1 MPEYEFIIYRSDDDS
16 VFVAEVPELPGCA
29 AHGKTPRKSLANA
42 EEAIAFWLQSAKKL
56 RRAIPKPKGRRLKF
70 AWPALLAVRRAFSPR

>member
-1 MPEYEFIIYRSDDDS
+1 MPKYEIIIFWSDDDS

-29 AHGKTPRKSLANA
+29 AHGKTPRKALENA
-42 EEAIAFWLQSAKKL
+42 EAAIGLWLQTAKKL

-70 AWPALLAVRRAFSPR
+70 A

>member
-1 MPEYEFIIYRSDDDS
+1 MPKYEIIIFWSEEDS

-29 AHGKTPRKSLANA
+29 AHGKTPRKALESA
-42 EEAIAFWLQSAKKL
+42 EEAVALWLRTAKKL

-70 AWPALLAVRRAFSPR
+70 A